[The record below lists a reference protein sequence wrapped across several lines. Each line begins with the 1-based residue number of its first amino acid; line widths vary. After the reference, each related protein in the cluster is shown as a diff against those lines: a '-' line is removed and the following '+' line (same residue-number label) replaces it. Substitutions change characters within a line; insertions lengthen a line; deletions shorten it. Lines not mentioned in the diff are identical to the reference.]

1 MAVWVCKISD
11 LAANNFC
18 KARLVVGCYSPSN
31 GLIPTCS
38 LCNLFFTI
46 TKILVSEVYSPPVIT
61 CSRTGPAW
69 AWSGSLAPTN
79 SIHDLAILRY
89 IFAHFYDFLRLSL
102 ATNSLPSVS
111 GAVKRKH
118 KTFSCVIT

>member
-1 MAVWVCKISD
+1 M
-11 LAANNFC
+11 
-18 KARLVVGCYSPSN
+18 VGCYSPSN

-46 TKILVSEVYSPPVIT
+46 TKILVSEVYSLAVIT
-61 CSRTGPAW
+61 RSRTGPAW
-69 AWSGSLAPTN
+69 AWSLQTPSN
-79 SIHDLAILRY
+79 SIHDLAILRD
-89 IFAHFYDFLRLSL
+89 IFSHFYDFLRLSL
-102 ATNSLPSVS
+102 ATNSLPLVT